1 MGAALIRATF
11 GRDMQAAQD
20 GRAPETLGS
29 APRTSM
35 AGLAR
40 LGAMM
45 PCPALTDVRHAG
57 EVWLSAP
64 NAFYALF
71 GPRLNSAGRLP

>member
-1 MGAALIRATF
+1 
-11 GRDMQAAQD
+11 
-20 GRAPETLGS
+20 
-29 APRTSM
+29 M

-64 NAFYALF
+64 DAFYALF